1 MAAQWAAFFPGQA
14 KANSLLDRL
23 GTATRRQMWH
33 SRGVLAARC
42 WGTGELPLVSGWP
55 CARLPQRMLDP
66 GSFPCSSR
74 HRSKLSPLF
83 RDREK
88 AQLPQ
93 PFASQ
98 AWGFAS
104 ETFRHIALRTP
115 I

>member
-74 HRSKLSPLF
+74 LPSKRSPPFPGPRKSPTAAGIRAIGL
-83 RDREK
+83 
-88 AQLPQ
+88 
-93 PFASQ
+93 
-98 AWGFAS
+98 GF
-104 ETFRHIALRTP
+104 
-115 I
+115 